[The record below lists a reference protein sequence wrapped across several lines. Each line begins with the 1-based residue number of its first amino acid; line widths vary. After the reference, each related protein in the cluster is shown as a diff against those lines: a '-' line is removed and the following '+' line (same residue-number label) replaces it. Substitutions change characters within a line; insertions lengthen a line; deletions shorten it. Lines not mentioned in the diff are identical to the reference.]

1 MKLNRFLHKDP
12 IIEKVL
18 WLTIIAGLGF
28 VLNNFINSYLLRQ
41 SNELTAE
48 TKNLLA
54 KKELGISLHSKITE
68 VKSGFLE
75 MIINNDK
82 RAVYFIN
89 KKIDDNLSDVEKI
102 LQVLSNGGYYS
113 QTLPVNFYNSN
124 YISDTIFYEPSKK
137 LAYNIEIIDIS
148 PKIIELSR
156 LSRLLAQ
163 YKIKL
168 FTDSVFTVQYETQI
182 KGLYKEAETY
192 LQRASENS
200 NRIFYD
206 TQQEYQ
212 TIRKKREEHI
222 ANINSFLILWLVG
235 ISAITLIFL
244 FFIIRRIIQMVDS
257 RNEVREELLKK
268 QWAIEK
274 ILDAIP
280 VGFIIFDSNY
290 KVIRVNKEAVHL
302 FGASHENNLLDQ
314 TCKQLFI
321 NQDENICPFKTKNEN
336 IIHNELSI
344 NTFLGQSRDVIKNA
358 TIIEI
363 DGKKAVLETFIDI
376 TKRKEIENQLIHAKE
391 AAIMATQ
398 EKSKFLAS
406 MSHEIRTPLNGI
418 IGMLS
423 LLQKTTLSE
432 KQKDFLDVIQVSSS
446 NLASIINDILDFS
459 KIEAGQIQLD
469 YHNFNFIQEIINN
482 LKVLEMKAEEKGI
495 QLISEIGKNVPRFII
510 ADSMRIKQVFIN
522 LVSNA
527 IKFTDEGSVK
537 VTLLYFDE
545 SQRIK
550 IEVKDTGI
558 GISKDRL
565 VTIFGAFA
573 QSDSSIT
580 RNYGGTGLGL
590 TISKELVE
598 LMGGKIGVS
607 SELLRGSLFWF
618 ELPVKKG
625 IIPSQTTNDPI
636 TMEMPEKNIKILVAE
651 DNLINQK
658 VANAM
663 FHKIGFKIEMANNGQ
678 EAVELFEKNLYDM
691 IFMDLQMPVMDGISA
706 TVKILQIAKSMNQ
719 PVFIT
724 AMTANAM
731 KEDKQKCQDIGMQHF
746 LSKPYNAENILE
758 ALNKYQ
764 LSKQA

>member
-1 MKLNRFLHKDP
+1 MKLNRLLHKDP

-18 WLTIIAGLGF
+18 WLTIIAASGF
-28 VLNNFINSYLLRQ
+28 FLNNLINSYILRQ
-41 SNELTAE
+41 SNTLTSE

-54 KKELGISLHSKITE
+54 KKELGISLHSRITE

-75 MIINNDK
+75 MIINQDK

-89 KKIDDNLSDVEKI
+89 KRIDKNLTEVDKI
-102 LQVLSNGGYYS
+102 LQVLSKGGYYA
-113 QTLPVNFYNSN
+113 QNLPVNFYNSN
-124 YISDTIFYEPSKK
+124 YISDTIFYEPLKK
-137 LAYNIEIIDIS
+137 SAYNIEIIDIT
-148 PKIIELSR
+148 PKIIELNR

-163 YKIKL
+163 YKFNH
-168 FTDSVFTVQYETQI
+168 FTDTGFSKTYENQI

-192 LQRASENS
+192 LQRAIENS

-206 TQQEYQ
+206 SQQEYQ

-222 ANINSFLILWLVG
+222 ASINYFQILWLFG
-235 ISAITLIFL
+235 ISAATLVFL
-244 FFIIRRIIQMVDS
+244 VFIIRRIIQMVDS
-257 RNEVREELLKK
+257 RNEVKEELLKK

-280 VGFIIFDSNY
+280 VGFIIFDNNY

-302 FGASHENNLLDQ
+302 FGAAHEKNILDQ

-321 NQDENICPFKTKNEN
+321 NQDANICPFVTGSES
-336 IIHNELSI
+336 IIYNELSI

-376 TKRKEIENQLIHAKE
+376 TKRKEIEKQLIQAKE
-391 AAIMATQ
+391 AAVMATQ

-423 LLQKTTLSE
+423 LLQKTTLNE
-432 KQKDFLDVIQVSSS
+432 KQKDFLDVIQVSST

-459 KIEAGQIQLD
+459 KIEAGLIQLD
-469 YHNFNFIQEIINN
+469 YHNFDFISEILNN
-482 LKVLEMKAEEKGI
+482 LKVLQLKAEEKGI
-495 QLISEIGKNVPRFII
+495 QLTLEIDHLVPRFVI

-527 IKFTDEGSVK
+527 IKFTDDGSVHIAINFSAELQLIR
-537 VTLLYFDE
+537 V
-545 SQRIK
+545 
-550 IEVKDTGI
+550 EVIDTGI

-565 VTIFGAFA
+565 HSIFGAFA

-580 RNYGGTGLGL
+580 RAYGGTGLGL

-598 LMGGKIGVS
+598 LMGGQIGVT
-607 SELLRGSLFWF
+607 SELLHGSRFWF
-618 ELPVKKG
+618 ELPVKTG
-625 IIPSQTTNDPI
+625 SEPI
-636 TMEMPEKNIKILVAE
+636 QNILDSETLEMPGKNVKILIAE
-651 DNLINQK
+651 DNIINQK
-658 VANAM
+658 VAKAM
-663 FHKIGFKIEMANNGQ
+663 FHKFGFAVDIANNGL
-678 EAVELFEKNLYDM
+678 EAVELYEKNQYDM
-691 IFMDLQMPVMDGISA
+691 IFMDLQMPVMDGLTA
-706 TVKILQIAKSMNQ
+706 TKKIFELAKLMNHQI
-719 PVFIT
+719 FIT

-746 LSKPYNAENILE
+746 LSKPYNSENIEE
-758 ALNKYQ
+758 ALNKYHTRG
-764 LSKQA
+764 SR